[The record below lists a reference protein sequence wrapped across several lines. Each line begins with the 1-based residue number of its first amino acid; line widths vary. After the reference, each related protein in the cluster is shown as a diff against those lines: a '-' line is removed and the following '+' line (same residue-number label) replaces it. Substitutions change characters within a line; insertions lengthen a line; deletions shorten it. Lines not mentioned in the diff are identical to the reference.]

1 MKSTL
6 WILNAIITLALFS
19 TTLTAEEVVIVE
31 EVPDVIVEP
40 VIIEDDEPDFPVDGS
55 FEEMREY
62 LGITD
67 QPTERS
73 DVELY
78 GFRDLGEF
86 AISKE
91 SFVNPGQA
99 LDFCASLKSSN
110 GADPFQLITP
120 GMGLGFAFMG
130 LPFEN
135 IHNTS
140 IVKVPVLKSEGLR
153 TGVVFW
159 TLNEDG
165 SKNLEEVYA
174 FTDGNGAGAGGP
186 QNLKALNQRLEAAG
200 EGPVKMP
207 AICVDKNLKD
217 YFDAM

>member
-1 MKSTL
+1 MKTTL
-6 WILNAIITLALFS
+6 GIINAIIALALLS
-19 TTLTAEEVVIVE
+19 VTAIAEDVVIIE
-31 EVPDVIVEP
+31 ETPDPIVEP
-40 VIIEDDEPDFPVDGS
+40 VIIEEDGPEYPVDGS
-55 FEEMREY
+55 FEEKRKF

-67 QPTERS
+67 QPTDRD

-78 GFRDLGEF
+78 GFRDMGEF
-86 AISKE
+86 AISKQ

-99 LDFCASLKSSN
+99 LEFCASLESSN

-135 IHNTS
+135 IHDTS
-140 IVKVPVLKSEGLR
+140 IVKVPVLESDGLR

-186 QNLKALNQRLEAAG
+186 QNLKALNQTS
-200 EGPVKMP
+200 
-207 AICVDKNLKD
+207 
-217 YFDAM
+217 